1 VDPLR
6 CACIDI
12 GSNTTRLLV
21 AESRDGR
28 LHEVLAQRAFTRLGS
43 ARRGPIPEAKV
54 AEVADLVASQVR
66 MARECGAESI
76 RVVATAAIRQAPN
89 REPFCEAI
97 EAAAGLPV
105 VVLSGD
111 DEARLAFMGATRTLQ
126 HVPLGEIGV
135 VDVGG
140 GSSELVVGTMSD
152 GVAWSASFRVGSA
165 FLADSYLRT
174 DPPSVDELARVRAHV
189 AGVFEGLDAPQP
201 DVAYAVGGSATSLR
215 RVVGA
220 ELNHTTLAHGLRVLG
235 ETTAEEVALRYEL
248 HPERVRVL
256 PAGMLLLDEAAR
268 VMGCPLR
275 IASGGLREG
284 VVLEELAGV
293 GS

>member
-1 VDPLR
+1 MR

-21 AESRDGR
+21 AESHDGR
-28 LHEVLAQRAFTRLGS
+28 LQEVLATRAFTRLGTRKGD
-43 ARRGPIPEAKV
+43 AIPVEKVDAV
-54 AEVADLVASQVR
+54 AELVASQVR
-66 MARECGAESI
+66 MAHECGVETI
-76 RVVATAAIRQAPN
+76 RIVATAAIRQAGN
-89 REPFCEAI
+89 RDAFCEAV

-105 VVLSGD
+105 MVLSGD
-111 DEARLAFMGATRTLQ
+111 DEARLAFAGATRTLQ
-126 HVPLGEIGV
+126 HAPLGEIGV

-140 GSSELVVGTMSD
+140 GSSELVVGTMAD
-152 GVAWSASFRVGSA
+152 GVSWSASFRVGSA
-165 FLADSYLRT
+165 FLADGYLRS
-174 DPPSVDELARVRAHV
+174 DPPSVDELDRVRMHV
-189 AGVFEGLDAPQP
+189 AGVFEGLEVPQP

-220 ELNHTTLAHGLRVLG
+220 ELNRTTLAHGLSVLG
-235 ETTAEEVALRYEL
+235 AAPAEEVARRYEL

-256 PAGMLLLDEAAR
+256 PAGMLLLDEASRLFDCA
-268 VMGCPLR
+268 LR

-284 VVLEELAGV
+284 VVLEDLAAV

>member
-1 VDPLR
+1 VR

-43 ARRGPIPEAKV
+43 AKRGPIPEAKV
-54 AEVADLVASQVR
+54 TEVADLVASQVR
-66 MARECGAESI
+66 MARECGAQAI

-111 DEARLAFMGATRTLQ
+111 DEARLAFIGATRTLQ

-140 GSSELVVGTMSD
+140 GSSELVVGTMAE

-165 FLADSYLRT
+165 FLADSYLRS
-174 DPPSVDELARVRAHV
+174 DPPSVDELARLRAHV

-235 ETTAEEVALRYEL
+235 EASAEEVALRYEL

>member
-1 VDPLR
+1 MR

-21 AESRDGR
+21 GEAREGR

-43 ARRGPIPEAKV
+43 AKRGPIPEAKV
-54 AEVADLVASQVR
+54 ATVAEVVASQVR
-66 MARECGAESI
+66 MARECGAETI

-89 REPFCEAI
+89 REAFCEAI

-105 VVLSGD
+105 AVLSGE
-111 DEARLAFMGATRTLQ
+111 DEARLAFAGATRTLQ

-140 GSSELVVGTMSD
+140 GSSELVVGTMAA
-152 GVAWSASFRVGSA
+152 GVSWAASFRIGSA
-165 FLADSYLRT
+165 FLAEAYLRS
-174 DPPSVDELARVRAHV
+174 DPPSVDELDRVRKHV

-235 ETTAEEVALRYEL
+235 EAPAAEVAQRYEL

-256 PAGMLLLDEAAR
+256 PAGMLALDEAAR
-268 VMGCPLR
+268 VFGCPLR

-284 VVLEELAGV
+284 VVLEELAAV

>member
-1 VDPLR
+1 VR

-28 LHEVLAQRAFTRLGS
+28 LQEVLAQRAFTRLGS
-43 ARRGPIPEAKV
+43 SRRGGIPDAKV
-54 AEVADLVASQVR
+54 AEVAELVASQVR
-66 MARECGAESI
+66 MAHECGVERI

-89 REPFCEAI
+89 REEFCEAV

-105 VVLSGD
+105 IVLSGD
-111 DEARLAFMGATRTLQ
+111 DEARLAFAGATRTL
-126 HVPLGEIGV
+126 HHAPLGEIGV

-140 GSSELVVGTMSD
+140 GSSELVVGTMGE
-152 GVAWSASFRVGSA
+152 GVSWSASFHVGSA
-165 FLADSYLRT
+165 LLAEGYLRS
-174 DPPSVDELARVRAHV
+174 DPPSVDELGRVRAHV
-189 AGVFEGLDAPQP
+189 AGVFEGLDVPQP
-201 DVAYAVGGSATSLR
+201 EVAYAVGGSATSLR

-220 ELNHTTLAHGLRVLG
+220 ELNRTTLAHGLRVLG
-235 ETTAEEVALRYEL
+235 AAPAEEVARRYEL

-256 PAGMLLLDEAAR
+256 PAGMLLLDESAR
-268 VMGCPLR
+268 VFGCPLR

-284 VVLEELAGV
+284 VVLEELAAV

>member
-1 VDPLR
+1 MR

-21 AESRDGR
+21 AETRGGR
-28 LHEVLAQRAFTRLGS
+28 LQEVLAQRAFTRLGS
-43 ARRGPIPEAKV
+43 SARDGIPQEKV
-54 AEVADLVASQVR
+54 AEVAELVASQVR
-66 MARECGAESI
+66 MANECGVETI
-76 RVVATAAIRQAPN
+76 RVVATAAIRQAGN
-89 REPFCEAI
+89 RETFCDAV

-105 VVLSGD
+105 TVLSGE
-111 DEARLAFMGATRTLQ
+111 DEARLAFAGATRTLQ
-126 HVPLGEIGV
+126 HAPLGDIGV

-140 GSSELVVGTMSD
+140 GSSELVVGTMAD
-152 GVAWSASFRVGSA
+152 GVSWSASFRVGSA
-165 FLADSYLRT
+165 MLADGYLRS
-174 DPPSVDELARVRAHV
+174 DPPSVDELDRVRSHV

-201 DVAYAVGGSATSLR
+201 GVAYAVGGSATSLR

-220 ELNHTTLAHGLRVLG
+220 ELDRATLAHGLRVLG
-235 ETTAEEVALRYEL
+235 AASAAEVARRYEL

-268 VMGCPLR
+268 VFGCALQ

-284 VVLEELAGV
+284 VVLEDLAAV

>member
-1 VDPLR
+1 VR

-21 AESRDGR
+21 AESREGR
-28 LHEVLAQRAFTRLGS
+28 LQEVLAQRAFTRLGS
-43 ARRGPIPEAKV
+43 ARRGGIPSEKV
-54 AEVADLVASQVR
+54 AEVAELVASQVR
-66 MARECGAESI
+66 MARECGVETI
-76 RVVATAAIRQAPN
+76 RVVATAAIRQAAN
-89 REPFCEAI
+89 RDAFCEAV
-97 EAAAGLPV
+97 EAVAGLPV
-105 VVLSGD
+105 RVLSGD
-111 DEARLAFMGATRTLQ
+111 DEARLAFAGATRTLQ

-140 GSSELVVGTMSD
+140 GSSELVVGTMAE
-152 GVAWSASFRVGSA
+152 GVSWSASFRVGSA
-165 FLADSYLRT
+165 FLADGYLRS
-174 DPPSVDELARVRAHV
+174 DPPSVDELERVRAHV

-220 ELNHTTLAHGLRVLG
+220 ELNLTTLAHGLRVLG
-235 ETTAEEVALRYEL
+235 AAPAEEVARRYEL

-268 VMGCPLR
+268 VLGCPLR

-284 VVLEELAGV
+284 VVLEDLAVV

>member
-1 VDPLR
+1 
-6 CACIDI
+6 
-12 GSNTTRLLV
+12 
-21 AESRDGR
+21 
-28 LHEVLAQRAFTRLGS
+28 LAQRSFTRLGS
-43 ARRGPIPEAKV
+43 AKRDIPARKV
-54 AEVADLVASQVR
+54 AEVAEVVASQVR
-66 MARECGAESI
+66 MARECGVDAI

-89 REPFCEAI
+89 RDAFCEAV
-97 EAAAGLPV
+97 EAAAGVSV
-105 VVLSGD
+105 VVLSGE
-111 DEARLAFMGATRTLQ
+111 DEARLAFAGATRTLQ

-140 GSSELVVGTMSD
+140 GSSELVVGTMQG
-152 GVAWSASFRVGSA
+152 GVSWSASFHVGSA
-165 FLADSYLRT
+165 MLAEGYLRS
-174 DPPSVDELARVRAHV
+174 DPPAVEELERVRAHV
-189 AGVFEGLDAPQP
+189 AGVFEGLEVPRP

-220 ELNHTTLAHGLRVLG
+220 ELSHETLGHGLRVLG
-235 ETTAEEVALRYEL
+235 AACAEEVAQRYEL

-268 VMGCPLR
+268 LLGRPLR

-284 VVLEELAGV
+284 VVLEELAAV